1 MDKFFVL
8 KKKMKKGLGIMI
20 DVEIKKL
27 EKDLHSRIQSDEV
40 LNQSEKQ
47 YRNILSSIEDGYY
60 EVDIAGNLII
70 I

>member
-1 MDKFFVL
+1 
-8 KKKMKKGLGIMI
+8 MI

-27 EKDLHSRIQSDEV
+27 EKDLHARIQSDEV